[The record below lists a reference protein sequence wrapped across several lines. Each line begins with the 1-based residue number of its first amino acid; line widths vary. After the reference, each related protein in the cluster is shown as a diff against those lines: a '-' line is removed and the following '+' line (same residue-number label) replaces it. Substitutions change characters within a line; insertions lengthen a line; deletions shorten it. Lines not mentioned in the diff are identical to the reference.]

1 MTAVLDSRTLLNRV
15 FSLKSPQQLSSS
27 LLPLLGP
34 HLISAAGLLIVTE
47 DLIEPN
53 PALVSV
59 VTYVTYVTLLPQGS
73 ANAQRARQI
82 HI

>member
-1 MTAVLDSRTLLNRV
+1 MLSFFFSEREQNVLSFMTAVLDSRTLLNRV
-15 FSLKSPQQLSSS
+15 FPLKSPQQLSSS

-59 VTYVTYVTLLPQGS
+59 VIYGPASTG
-73 ANAQRARQI
+73 
-82 HI
+82 